1 MTCRPHTVTQ
11 PFAIAGEKGAKRA
24 FVKRCCCQRLI
35 WLTFKILAFALL
47 LDRFSWPGPFC
58 HQDQRLAFTSKAFAM
73 AAPTPAQHYQLEIE
87 DKHADEDER
96 HVFNTYQQLLNNE
109 TSPYQAAQTVDQ
121 ITFGP
126 ESRIAEFYR
135 KDFPWPLLLKAVE
148 QTPIY
153 SQKVFIQFA
162 TTLDTLGP
170 WNGSVATRIGDAVY
184 ETWHSK
190 HSAFVSAR

>member
-11 PFAIAGEKGAKRA
+11 PFAIAGGKRA
-24 FVKRCCCQRLI
+24 KHALVKRCRDQRLI
-35 WLTFKILAFALL
+35 WLTFKILALAALFDESLWPGL
-47 LDRFSWPGPFC
+47 LDHP
-58 HQDQRLAFTSKAFAM
+58 DQRPASTSKAVTM
-73 AAPTPAQHYQLEIE
+73 AAPTPAQHHRLEIE
-87 DKHADEDER
+87 DKHADEDEM
-96 HVFNTYQQLLNNE
+96 HVFNTYQQLLNQE

-148 QTPIY
+148 QTPID

-162 TTLDTLGP
+162 TILDTLGP

-190 HSAFVSAR
+190 CAPYISPC